1 MLKPGQYADGLPLHE
16 LQYLCCKLVLRPN
29 HFRSRRS
36 LFDFARVLAEPCEKH
51 GVTFAIGRFKDDPI
65 QIREVLFIDTSDFR
79 LYNNA
84 FILRRRI
91 RYEDGFPAGDP
102 EIVFKFR
109 HPNIQ
114 KAAETDVRPHI
125 LGDHQ
130 VKFKCQALP
139 LKGEL
144 GGIRLLFS
152 HNVQF
157 PRSNLNETDVLS
169 MGTMTRIFPV
179 LEHLRKDPNE
189 KVRLVSDTII
199 EEVLQDIG
207 TLDFGQG
214 IRAKANIGALA
225 DPRRAPSAHR
235 RIRLSDQIQGPQ
247 TTGARRDEE
256 SRDVLHRP
264 SIRGAGLDRAGRD
277 ENGHRVPAS
286 GQCAH
291 VARVIMA
298 LPGARHAEALMRRF
312 GLSHEHLV
320 GIRFAINVALA
331 TTIVW
336 HALQAID
343 DRNPIWAIA
352 SMVAASDPQPDEARR
367 MFRCRLINVA
377 VGSAVGLIFLVVGGA
392 EDWTLPLALATTVLF
407 SSYVVGIKTMWRQ
420 APITAAVVIASAI
433 ATDSSAVG
441 VMKALHKIAEVVFGS
456 LVGIVVSL
464 VMSKVWLIQP
474 PVKQSRAA

>member
-1 MLKPGQYADGLPLHE
+1 MGCPFTNCST
-16 LQYLCCKLVLRPN
+16 LCCKLVLRPN

-109 HPNIQ
+109 HPNMQ
-114 KAAETDVRPHI
+114 KAAEMDVRPHI

-130 VKFKCQALP
+130 VKFKCQAMP

-214 IRAKANIGALA
+214 IRAKANIGLW
-225 DPRRAPSAHR
+225 RTR
-235 RIRLSDQIQGPQ
+235 G
-247 TTGARRDEE
+247 E
-256 SRDVLHRP
+256 HRP
-264 SIRGAGLDRAGRD
+264 LIGEFAFQIRFRDRKQLAPDAMKRVETFFIALQYAALDW
-277 ENGHRVPAS
+277 
-286 GQCAH
+286 
-291 VARVIMA
+291 IA
-298 LPGARHAEALMRRF
+298 LDATKTGIVYRLQGNAPT
-312 GLSHEHLV
+312 SHE
-320 GIRFAINVALA
+320 
-331 TTIVW
+331 
-336 HALQAID
+336 
-343 DRNPIWAIA
+343 
-352 SMVAASDPQPDEARR
+352 
-367 MFRCRLINVA
+367 
-377 VGSAVGLIFLVVGGA
+377 
-392 EDWTLPLALATTVLF
+392 
-407 SSYVVGIKTMWRQ
+407 
-420 APITAAVVIASAI
+420 
-433 ATDSSAVG
+433 
-441 VMKALHKIAEVVFGS
+441 
-456 LVGIVVSL
+456 
-464 VMSKVWLIQP
+464 
-474 PVKQSRAA
+474 